1 MSQKKSRRDAIR
13 MSFGILVGLPAI
25 SALNACT
32 QCNKPADT
40 GAAPAA
46 APASEAAATP
56 AAAPAAESAAPATAG
71 GETLTLISE
80 TDPTASAL
88 NYKHNAADVPANLQ
102 QEKGGVPFSGQNCTS
117 CMFYKAVGQLDGA
130 EVGSCQLFANGK
142 VKSAGWCA
150 SWSKKA

>member
-1 MSQKKSRRDAIR
+1 MSQKKSRRDAIKV
-13 MSFGILVGLPAI
+13 SFSVLVGLPAI

-32 QCNKPADT
+32 QCNKPGDT

-56 AAAPAAESAAPATAG
+56 AAESAAPAAG
-71 GETLTLISE
+71 GETLALISE

-102 QEKGGVPFSGQNCTS
+102 QEKSGVPYSGQNCTS
-117 CMFYKAVGQLDGA
+117 CTFYKPLGQLDGA

-142 VKSAGWCA
+142 VKAAGWCV
-150 SWSKKA
+150 SWAKKA